1 MTGGGGGRTLQ
12 TERQRKEATT
22 YRLFP
27 RGSRVVRVL
36 TEGEGADT
44 EPGAEVERDGSH
56 GRALAPP
63 SHRQRGLGRHPNRRP
78 SRRGGAATSRHR
90 WESKEGAAIGCEEGG
105 EGMVKGCGRP
115 HFTLII
121 VSPEPCILTVLAEL
135 GWVSSLVIAFPLT
148 APLENN
154 LWQFLI
160 CELSSHAS
168 ERLSCSLQG

>member
-1 MTGGGGGRTLQ
+1 MQ
-12 TERQRKEATT
+12 TERERKEAAT

-63 SHRQRGLGRHPNRRP
+63 PHRQRGLGRHPNHRP

-90 WESKEGAAIGCEEGG
+90 RGPMRSSRHRRASKEGAAIGCEEGG

-115 HFTLII
+115 HYTLII
-121 VSPEPCILTVLAEL
+121 VRVL
-135 GWVSSLVIAFPLT
+135 SLVY
-148 APLENN
+148 
-154 LWQFLI
+154 
-160 CELSSHAS
+160 
-168 ERLSCSLQG
+168 